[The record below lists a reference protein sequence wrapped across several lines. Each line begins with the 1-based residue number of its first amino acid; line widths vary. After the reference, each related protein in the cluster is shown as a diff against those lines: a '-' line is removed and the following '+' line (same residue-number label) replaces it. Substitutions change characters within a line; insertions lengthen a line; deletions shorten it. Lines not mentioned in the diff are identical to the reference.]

1 MYNNQIMQN
10 LQNNI
15 SNNKTQVFNPS
26 LNNEQ
31 QLSFVKYMER
41 KNYFFP
47 LSEQNNNPLIP
58 LYSIKKTDI
67 ILPKSNFT
75 KAENDICIKLSSSFS
90 YKSDNR
96 PINCVKFFCDS
107 KKVLYGTSNGILI
120 LYDINNTNETKLF
133 FTLNARVSIRALQ
146 LNKDESFIL
155 TGDKNGIV
163 TYIKNNHLETL
174 KKSNNFIQLH
184 NDTITDISFSI
195 NSSKF
200 VTSSDDK
207 TAKIVDFISGKNEL
221 IFKHRS
227 DVKSCEWNPYR
238 NIVVSGG
245 KDQLVE
251 LWDPNSG
258 MNIRTLHLHNNSIN
272 RIRFNQNGNWILSG
286 SKDHLV
292 KVTDIR
298 MMKELQVFKGHD
310 SEVNTLKWHPV
321 HENIFCSA
329 GADRKIIYWKVGQ
342 EKNYVINNA
351 HDKEIFDLC
360 FNKIGTLLA
369 SGSNDIHLKIWTRD
383 KKKKKKFRHL
393 FNFPLSLNLLY

>member
-10 LQNNI
+10 LQNYI

-47 LSEQNNNPLIP
+47 LSEQNNNPLMP

-310 SEVNTLKWHPV
+310 SEVNTLRWHPV

-342 EKNYVINNA
+342 EKNYIINNA

-360 FNKIGTLLA
+360 FNTIGTLLA
-369 SGSNDIHLKIWTRD
+369 SGSNDTHLKIWTRD
-383 KKKKKKFRHL
+383 
-393 FNFPLSLNLLY
+393 NSII

>member
-1 MYNNQIMQN
+1 MYNNQIKQPQ
-10 LQNNI
+10 QNNPQQI
-15 SNNKTQVFNPS
+15 LTPS
-26 LNNEQ
+26 INIEQ
-31 QLSFVKYMER
+31 QLSFIKYIER

-47 LSEQNNNPLIP
+47 LSSQKNNPLMP
-58 LYSIKKTDI
+58 LYSLKKSDM
-67 ILPKSNFT
+67 ILPKSNT
-75 KAENDICIKLSSSFS
+75 TNPENDICIKLSFFINNN
-90 YKSDNR
+90 KFDKK
-96 PINCVKFFCDS
+96 PINCVKFFCESNKIVYGTTSGWLTVHDVNSAFDTKVYYKLDS
-107 KKVLYGTSNGILI
+107 KP
-120 LYDINNTNETKLF
+120 
-133 FTLNARVSIRALQ
+133 AIRALQ
-146 LNKDESFIL
+146 FNKDETFLL
-155 TGDKNGIV
+155 TGDKNGII
-163 TYIKNNHLETL
+163 TYLKNNLGENF
-174 KKSNNFIQLH
+174 KKASNIQLH

-238 NIVVSGG
+238 NLVVSGG

-251 LWDPNSG
+251 IWDPNSG

-298 MMKELQVFKGHD
+298 MMKELQVCKGHD
-310 SEVNTLKWHPV
+310 SEVNTLRWHPV

-329 GADRKIIYWKVGQ
+329 GADQKIIFWKVGQ
-342 EKNYVINNA
+342 EKNYIINNA

-369 SGSNDIHLKIWTRD
+369 SGSNDIHLKIWARD
-383 KKKKKKFRHL
+383 NSIL
-393 FNFPLSLNLLY
+393 

>member
-10 LQNNI
+10 LQNYI

-310 SEVNTLKWHPV
+310 SEVNTLRWHPV

-342 EKNYVINNA
+342 EKNYIINNA

-360 FNKIGTLLA
+360 FNTIGTLLA
-369 SGSNDIHLKIWTRD
+369 SGSNDTHLKIWTRD
-383 KKKKKKFRHL
+383 
-393 FNFPLSLNLLY
+393 NSII

>member
-1 MYNNQIMQN
+1 MQN

-207 TAKIVDFISGKNEL
+207 KSKIIDFISGKNEL

-310 SEVNTLKWHPV
+310 SEVNTLRWHPV

-342 EKNYVINNA
+342 EKNYIINNA

-383 KKKKKKFRHL
+383 NRII
-393 FNFPLSLNLLY
+393 

>member
-1 MYNNQIMQN
+1 MYNNATKQN
-10 LQNNI
+10 FQNNI
-15 SNNKTQVFNPS
+15 NNNITRVSS
-26 LNNEQ
+26 LSLDNEQ
-31 QLSFVKYMER
+31 QLSFLKYIER

-47 LSEQNNNPLIP
+47 LSEQNNNPLMP
-58 LYSIKKTDI
+58 LYSLKKTDI

-75 KAENDICIKLSSSFS
+75 KPENDICIKLFSSFS
-90 YKSDNR
+90 NKFDNR
-96 PINCVKFFCDS
+96 PINCVKFFCES
-107 KKVLYGTSNGILI
+107 KKVVYGTSNGYLI
-120 LYDINNTNETKLF
+120 LYDINNTLDTKQF

-146 LNKDESFIL
+146 FNKDESFIL

-163 TYIKNNHLETL
+163 TYIKNNHIETP
-174 KKSNNFIQLH
+174 KKSSNFIQLH

-195 NSSKF
+195 NCSKF

-383 KKKKKKFRHL
+383 NKII
-393 FNFPLSLNLLY
+393 

>member
-1 MYNNQIMQN
+1 MYNNQLKQN
-10 LQNNI
+10 QQNNI
-15 SNNKTQVFNPS
+15 NNNKIPVLNQS

-31 QLSFVKYMER
+31 QLSFVKYIER

-47 LSEQNNNPLIP
+47 LSEQNNNPLMP
-58 LYSIKKTDI
+58 LYSLKKTDT

-75 KAENDICIKLSSSFS
+75 KPENDICTKLSSYFS
-90 YKSDNR
+90 YKFDNR
-96 PINCVKFFCDS
+96 PINCVKFFSES

-120 LYDINNTNETKLF
+120 LYDINNTNDTKLF
-133 FTLNARVSIRALQ
+133 FSLNGRVSIRALQ
-146 LNKDESFIL
+146 FNKDESFIL

-163 TYIKNNHLETL
+163 TYIKNNYLES

-310 SEVNTLKWHPV
+310 SEVNTLRWHPV

-369 SGSNDIHLKIWTRD
+369 SGSNDTHLKIWSRD
-383 KKKKKKFRHL
+383 
-393 FNFPLSLNLLY
+393 NSII

>member
-1 MYNNQIMQN
+1 MYNNQIKQIQ
-10 LQNNI
+10 QNNI
-15 SNNKTQVFNPS
+15 NNNKTQVFNPS

-31 QLSFVKYMER
+31 QLSFIKYIER

-58 LYSIKKTDI
+58 LYSLKKTDM

-75 KAENDICIKLSSSFS
+75 KEENDICIKLSSSFS
-90 YKSDNR
+90 NKSDNR

-146 LNKDESFIL
+146 LNKDESYIL

-163 TYIKNNHLETL
+163 TYIKNNFLETL

-258 MNIRTLHLHNNSIN
+258 MNIHTLHLHNNSIN

-310 SEVNTLKWHPV
+310 SEVNTLRWHPV

-369 SGSNDIHLKIWTRD
+369 SGSNDTHLKIWTRD
-383 KKKKKKFRHL
+383 
-393 FNFPLSLNLLY
+393 NSII

>member
-310 SEVNTLKWHPV
+310 SEVNTLRWHPV

-342 EKNYVINNA
+342 EKNYIINNA

-360 FNKIGTLLA
+360 FNTIGTLLA
-369 SGSNDIHLKIWTRD
+369 SGSNDTHLKIWTRD
-383 KKKKKKFRHL
+383 
-393 FNFPLSLNLLY
+393 NSII

>member
-342 EKNYVINNA
+342 EKNYIINNA

-383 KKKKKKFRHL
+383 NRII
-393 FNFPLSLNLLY
+393 